1 MAKKQNKPDQSYI
14 VRPLSHDDG
23 GGFLCE
29 VLDFPGC
36 YGDGPTPEAAM
47 NDAQDAVVAWK
58 KVAEEFGDK
67 AGTSGQWRLRVPR
80 TLHRRLH
87 ERAKTEGVSLN
98 TLAVS
103 LLSEGLSDHPQA
115 AYRARPCPK
124 KKQGSTRIS

>member
-1 MAKKQNKPDQSYI
+1 MAKKSSKPELSYI
-14 VRPLSHDDG
+14 VRPLSPDDG

-29 VLDFPGC
+29 VLDHPGC
-36 YGDGPTPEAAM
+36 YGDGTTPEAAM
-47 NDAQDAVVAWK
+47 ADAQNAVTAWK

-67 AGTSGQWRLRVPR
+67 SGTSGQWRLRVPR

-103 LLSEGLSDHPQA
+103 LLSEGLGERAQA
-115 AYRARPCPK
+115 SYRAGPQYK
-124 KKQGSTRIS
+124 KRAAR